1 LNRPQKLRFSNDNI
15 SIVTIIPIEIKNLNI
30 EELDFNNHESMRN
43 LIIHLLNII
52 ESQSQLIESLKKET
66 QSLKDEVNRLKGE
79 KGKPKFSPNV
89 SEKEEDSQ
97 NPTVGKKKKW
107 SKAAKIPRIKIDR
120 TENRFV
126 DKTILPPDATHAGSR
141 TVVIQNIKFA
151 TDNVEYILERY
162 YSASEN
168 KTYEA
173 ELPDDIH
180 GQFGTELKA
189 FIMYLYFGCRVTENK
204 IKTILGESGIIIS
217 EGQISN
223 ILTKEKKEE
232 FTKEKEDIFKAG
244 MENSSYIHM
253 DDTGMKHKGI
263 NHHLHV
269 ICNLLFSVFF
279 IELKK
284 DSKTIKRILGL
295 MDDETLE
302 KILLSD
308 DAKQYLGVA
317 IWNALCWIHEIRLYT
332 KLNPVIESHRILLD
346 KFISKLWTYYDK
358 LNEYRDKPDEKVKV
372 ELENEFDK
380 LFLGKTGY
388 DDLDE
393 RIALT
398 KEKKERL
405 LQVLK
410 FPEIPLHNNPAELA
424 LREGVVKR
432 KISNGTRSEDG
443 KAAWENM
450 MSIMDTCRKHG
461 ISMYDYLKDIFS
473 GKMEMTRLSVLIA
486 KKASENRT

>member
-1 LNRPQKLRFSNDNI
+1 MI
-15 SIVTIIPIEIKNLNI
+15 TIPEEIKKMNI
-30 EELDFNNHESMRN
+30 ETMDFNNHDYIRYLFN
-43 LIIHLLNII
+43 LLLNVT
-52 ESQSQLIESLKKET
+52 ESQSKTIDDLIKEN

-79 KGKPKFSPNV
+79 KGKPKISPNV
-89 SEKEEDSQ
+89 PEKEKETQSP
-97 NPTVGKKKKW
+97 NIETKKNWHKTAKKP
-107 SKAAKIPRIKIDR
+107 IIKIDR
-120 TENRFV
+120 TEYKYV
-126 DKTILPPDATHAGSR
+126 DKTILPPDAEFKGYR
-141 TVVIQNIKFA
+141 PVIIQNIRFA
-151 TDNVEYILERY
+151 TDNVEYKLEYY
-162 YSASEN
+162 YSKSEK

-217 EGQISN
+217 DGQISN

-232 FTKEKEDIFKAG
+232 MTKEKEDIFNAG
-244 MENSSYIHM
+244 MENSNYIHM

-269 ICNLLFSVFF
+269 ICNFLFSVFF

-284 DSKTIKRILGL
+284 DSKTIKKILGL
-295 MDDETLE
+295 MDDDTLE

-308 DAKQYLGVA
+308 DAKQYLGIA
-317 IWNALCWIHEIRLYT
+317 IWHALCWIHEIRLYT
-332 KLNPVIESHRILLD
+332 KLNPVIEYHRFLLN
-346 KFISKLWTYYDK
+346 KFISNLWDYYDK
-358 LNEYRDKPDEKVKV
+358 LNEYRDKPDEKMKD
-372 ELENEFDK
+372 ELEKEFEK
-380 LFLGKTGY
+380 LFSKKTGY
-388 DDLDE
+388 DDLDK

-398 KEKKERL
+398 KEKKDEL
-405 LQVLK
+405 LLVLK

-424 LREGVVKR
+424 VREGVLKR

-461 ISMYDYLKDIFS
+461 VSLYDYIKDIFS
-473 GKMEMTRLSVLIA
+473 GKREMTRLSTLIA
-486 KKASENRT
+486 KKASENPI